1 MIRRLTAPIALL
13 TLVAASVS
21 AQDNPPVRL
30 ELTPKAVSVPALKY
44 YLYPQVRD
52 QNPGN
57 AVFLYLRAMNPESFQ
72 AVQRDAKRYERLYE
86 LGHKSVG
93 ELTPAELKELNV
105 VLGWKFLD
113 DVDRAARR
121 PYYDWELTDQLRKE
135 GIALRLTDVQSMRS
149 LGVLVRARARAELA
163 AGNFDKAAHTLQ
175 TGLAMGR
182 HAANGPTLIQG
193 LVGVA
198 IASMVMDVVED
209 WVGQPD
215 APNLYWALT
224 DLPHPLVDLRAGFE
238 GERVWLD
245 AMFPGYREM
254 IADPTLPTPS
264 PEQLAKYFRDTNSL
278 TSGPGLGHDLW
289 LFLLALQ
296 EYPNAKKFLR
306 EHGRTDEQ
314 IAAMPVLHAVLLY
327 EVYKYDVAYDDLRK
341 SKGLPLIEAVTR
353 ARQSSRKFAANQKNH
368 IRDLAGELLPA
379 AERVL
384 FAPARIERKI
394 AALRSV
400 EAIRMHAAAH
410 GGQLPEKLADV
421 TEVPVP
427 VDPWTGKP
435 FEYHREDGKAT
446 LTGPTPP
453 GELSF
458 PIYNIRYELTIRSAK
473 GEK

>member
-1 MIRRLTAPIALL
+1 MIRRLTALVGLL
-13 TLVAASVS
+13 TLAAFAS
-21 AQDNPPVRL
+21 AQDNPPRRL
-30 ELTPKAVSVPALKY
+30 ELTPMAPSVPALKY

-57 AVFLYLRAMNPESFQ
+57 AVQLYYRAMNPESFQ
-72 AVQRDAKRYERLYE
+72 LLQRDPKLHVRLAE
-86 LGHKSVG
+86 LGQKPLR
-93 ELTPAELKELNV
+93 ELTPAEIKDLSV
-105 VLGWKFLD
+105 VSGWKFLLE
-113 DVDRAARR
+113 VDRGARR
-121 PYYDWELTDQLRKE
+121 PNYDWELTDPLRKE
-135 GIALRLTDVQSMRS
+135 GIGLLLPDVQSMRT
-149 LGVLVRARARAELA
+149 LGMLVRARAKAELA
-163 AGNFDKAAHTLQ
+163 AGDFNKAARTIQ

-182 HAANGPTLIQG
+182 HASNGPTLIQG

-198 IASMVMDVVED
+198 IASIVLDVVED

-224 DLPHPLVDLRAGFE
+224 DLPQPLVDLRAGFE

-245 AMFPGYREM
+245 ALFPGYREM
-254 IADPTLPTPS
+254 IEDPSLPAPS
-264 PEQLAKYFRDTNSL
+264 AEQLAKRYSDVGAMA
-278 TSGPGLGHDLW
+278 SGPERDFW

-296 EYPNAKKFLR
+296 EYPSAKRFLR
-306 EHGRTDEQ
+306 EKGRTEEQ
-314 IAAMPVLHAVLLY
+314 LAAMPVLHAVLLY

-353 ARQSSRKFAANQKNH
+353 ARQSHRKFAESQRAH
-368 IRDLAGELLPA
+368 IRDFAGELLPA

-394 AALRSV
+394 AALRCI
-400 EAIRMHAAAH
+400 EAIRLHAAAH
-410 GGQLPEKLADV
+410 GGKLPEKLVDV
-421 TEVPVP
+421 TDVPVP

-458 PIYNIRYELTIRSAK
+458 PIYNIRYELTIRPVK